1 MTMEIESSKV
11 AYIWCV
17 FSSLCYA
24 GFAIITKLTLDRGM
38 SRYVLVAYGHAFAT
52 LTTAILALFFDRS
65 IKECRLTLPVS
76 RNIVFLGILGALLRT
91 LFYGGIECTS
101 STFAAAMTNL
111 TPSITFLLA
120 IFCRMEKLVIK
131 KHSSQAK
138 IAGTLVS
145 FGGATIMTL
154 YKGITLLSWHNQNTN
169 QAHYSKSKVFSL
181 DQGWIMGSLMLL
193 IHCLSS
199 AAFYI
204 LQAKTI
210 EQYPAPIVLT
220 SLSSLVGTVIS
231 TIATLILEHN
241 KASVWRLYWN
251 ITLLAPLFSG
261 IVIFGIVVYIQMLAI
276 REKGPVFVTAFS
288 PLATIMVAIMGLLI
302 LGEPLHLGSVVGAML
317 IIVGLYAILWGKEH
331 ENEKDATILD
341 NSIHQIK
348 LEK

>member
-76 RNIVFLGILGALLRT
+76 RNIVFLGILG
-91 LFYGGIECTS
+91 
-101 STFAAAMTNL
+101 
-111 TPSITFLLA
+111 
-120 IFCRMEKLVIK
+120 MEKLVIK